1 MTLLD
6 RITALTSAIESRV
19 ALADWAGATDL
30 DLERRELLRDLF
42 ATQPEVARDNGARA
56 ILEQLRARTDE
67 TSAALHNTRRGLAE
81 ASRQLRTSPGVVRAY
96 ASNLERGPERV
107 AETAG
112 E

>member
-6 RITALTSAIESRV
+6 RITALTCAIESRV

-42 ATQPEVARDNGARA
+42 ATQPEAARDQGARA

-67 TSAALHNTRRGLAE
+67 TSAAIHDTRRALAE
-81 ASRQLRTSPGVVRAY
+81 ASRQLRTSPDVVRAY
-96 ASNLERGPERV
+96 ASNTERSPKRV
-107 AETAG
+107 AETAA